1 MSAKP
6 KLNERRKKFISAY
19 LETLNASEAARK
31 AGYKGQ
37 PAVIGSRLL
46 INVNVK
52 TEISKQLEA
61 IIGSEK
67 DTIKRRVLVELQGE
81 AFSPLI
87 VETTS
92 DGQQVFKPNPN
103 RMKALELL
111 SKYVGILV
119 EKHEHTGR
127 DGAPI
132 EIKWPDGSNPT
143 A

>member
-1 MSAKP
+1 MSKP

-31 AGYKGQ
+31 AGYKGRADQ
-37 PAVIGSRLL
+37 IGHRLL
-46 INVNVK
+46 RNV
-52 TEISKQLEA
+52 EIRAIISKELDS

-92 DGQQVFKPNPN
+92 DGAQVFKPNPN

-132 EIKWPDGSNPT
+132 EYIKLPET
-143 A
+143 AKE

>member
-1 MSAKP
+1 MSSKP

-31 AGYKGQ
+31 AGYKGRADQ
-37 PAVIGSRLL
+37 IGHRLL
-46 INVNVK
+46 RNV
-52 TEISKQLEA
+52 EIRAIISQELDS

-67 DTIKRRVLVELQGE
+67 DTIKRLVLVELKDE
-81 AFSPLI
+81 ALRTHI
-87 VETTS
+87 VESKIEGNPVT
-92 DGQQVFKPNPN
+92 KLNPN

-119 EKHEHTGR
+119 EKHEHTGK

-132 EIKWPDGSNPT
+132 EYIKLPET
-143 A
+143 AKE

>member
-1 MSAKP
+1 MSKP

-31 AGYKGQ
+31 AGYKGRADQ
-37 PAVIGSRLL
+37 IGHRLL
-46 INVNVK
+46 RNV
-52 TEISKQLEA
+52 EIRAIISQELDS

-67 DTIKRRVLVELQGE
+67 GTIKHRVLVELQGE
-81 AFSPLI
+81 AFSSHI
-87 VETTS
+87 TETSEGVET
-92 DGQQVFKPNPN
+92 KKLNPN

-132 EIKWPDGSNPT
+132 EYIKLPET
-143 A
+143 AKE